1 MDLDNIKK
9 KWQETEIKPNLETE
23 KICAMLSNKGYS
35 AFNSLLRYEKMG
47 MIAMVACLGLGY
59 LIFSRYPLIV
69 IIYCTSATFGFFWQL
84 YKWKKLKNTNIA
96 EMTIMEVST
105 LFYWYRKVIYKE
117 FFLGIVWFILFF
129 IILGYLEI
137 THDPSFRSLRITI
150 FIAGAFIGLIG
161 AIVTYKLMYWNNI
174 KKLATAI
181 KEVEEF
187 EEENHK

>member
-23 KICAMLSNKGYS
+23 KIYAMLSNKGYS

-47 MIAMVACLGLGY
+47 MIAMIACLGLGY
-59 LIFSRYPLIV
+59 LMFLKYPLIA
-69 IIYCTSATFGFFWQL
+69 IIYCVSAILVFFWQL

-137 THDPSFRSLRITI
+137 THDPSFRSDRITI
-150 FIAGAFIGLIG
+150 FITGAFIGLIG
-161 AIVTYKLMYWNNI
+161 TIITYKLMYWNNI
-174 KKLATAI
+174 KKLAAAI